1 MVKTLVEDLK
11 AICRKLRSLL
21 EDSVKRNLAEGVLFS
36 GGLDTSVV
44 AAVASKLVPLK
55 AFTVAFQGVPA
66 PDVENATLV
75 SRILRLKHFVYYFD
89 ESQVFETIPV
99 VVKTLKTFDP
109 MQISGSIGI
118 LIGLRLAKD
127 NGIDAVMTGDGCD
140 ELFAGYSSLFK
151 LEKDELDQELQRWWS
166 SMSFE
171 SVPLGKAVGVEVKL
185 PFLDPEFKSFA
196 MTLDSRYKIRV
207 EGGQKRGKWIMRKA
221 FEDILTKE
229 VAWRAKIPGAIGM
242 GLWESLPKIFDSKI
256 SSDEFK
262 EKKRDYLERDK
273 VTIQDKERLFYY
285 EIFRSAVGVPHSTD
299 PTAKTC
305 PYCNSDVLPA
315 SSSFCRTCGAYPI

>member
-166 SMSFE
+166 SMSFG